1 MESSTKSKPSHRS
14 ILIIEDE
21 EFIRL
26 TVADHLKDSGHSVDE
41 APSGAEGLRMLDID
55 RHDTVLL
62 DLRLGDMDGHSI
74 LAGIREKSSE
84 IPVIIVSGAGDM
96 HDVIK
101 ALRAGAS
108 DFLTKPILDFALLDL
123 ALEKAWERLDLLQE
137 RREYARELE
146 RRVLER
152 TAELAETN
160 RKLRE
165 SEALFRQLVENIKEI
180 FWLQQLNPPRM
191 LYVSKACE
199 DILGVPEEVIMHD
212 IRNLADRIH
221 PDDHD
226 RARHFYL
233 LKTLENSADEYF
245 KFIRPDG
252 EIRWLRS
259 KIFPIADTDGVS
271 SRVAGITEDITE
283 RIAAAEREKDNQR
296 KLIQADKLISL
307 GTLAAGVAH
316 EINNPNHLLRLNAQA
331 LEQIWKLLREQLDES
346 SPEIA
351 AISIGGMSMG
361 QLDTEIPRLLGGMI
375 GASDR
380 IRDIVQYMKDFARTD
395 TQGFDVPVN
404 VGDVLRAAI
413 SLLHNQLKNATDRL
427 EVGIEEDLPPVKGR
441 QQQLEQ
447 VFINLLMNAAEA
459 LPDKNAGIHVRLR
472 RQSPHQLEL
481 TVHDEGTGISPQV
494 MGHIFDPFFTTKRDC
509 GGLGLGLAI
518 SKTII
523 DSHGGELCFELVES
537 GGTLARVTLPAM
549 ETGA

>member
-1 MESSTKSKPSHRS
+1 MEHSTKSKPSQRS

-26 TVADHLKDSGHSVDE
+26 TVADHLKDNGHCVDE
-41 APSGAEGLRMLDID
+41 AASGAEGLRLLDID
-55 RHDTVLL
+55 RHETVLL
-62 DLRLGDMDGHSI
+62 DLRLGDMDGHAI

-123 ALEKAWERLDLLQE
+123 ALDKAWERLDLLQE
-137 RREYARELE
+137 RREYALELE
-146 RRVLER
+146 KRVLER

-199 DILGVPEEVIMHD
+199 DILGVSEEVIMHD

-226 RARHFYL
+226 RAQDFFR
-233 LKTLENSADEYF
+233 LKTMENSADEHF

-259 KIFPIADTDGVS
+259 KIFPIADTDGVFT
-271 SRVAGITEDITE
+271 RVAGITEDITE

-346 SPEIA
+346 VPEIA
-351 AISIGGMSMG
+351 SISIGGMSMG

-380 IRDIVQYMKDFARTD
+380 IRDIVQHMKDFARTD
-395 TQGFDVPVN
+395 TQGIDLPVN

-413 SLLHNQLKNATDRL
+413 SLLHNRLKNATDRL
-427 EVGIEEDLPPVKGR
+427 ELFIEDDLSPVKGR

-459 LPDKNAGIHVRLR
+459 LPDKSAGIHVRLR

-481 TVHDEGTGISPQV
+481 AVRDEGTGISPQV
-494 MGHIFDPFFTTKRDC
+494 MEHIFDPFFTTKRDC

-523 DSHGGELCFELVES
+523 DSHGGELCFEPVES
-537 GGTLARVTLPAM
+537 GGTLARVTLPTM
-549 ETGA
+549 ETGT

>member
-1 MESSTKSKPSHRS
+1 
-14 ILIIEDE
+14 
-21 EFIRL
+21 
-26 TVADHLKDSGHSVDE
+26 
-41 APSGAEGLRMLDID
+41 
-55 RHDTVLL
+55 
-62 DLRLGDMDGHSI
+62 
-74 LAGIREKSSE
+74 
-84 IPVIIVSGAGDM
+84 
-96 HDVIK
+96 
-101 ALRAGAS
+101 
-108 DFLTKPILDFALLDL
+108 
-123 ALEKAWERLDLLQE
+123 
-137 RREYARELE
+137 
-146 RRVLER
+146 
-152 TAELAETN
+152 
-160 RKLRE
+160 
-165 SEALFRQLVENIKEI
+165 
-180 FWLQQLNPPRM
+180 
-191 LYVSKACE
+191 
-199 DILGVPEEVIMHD
+199 MHD

-226 RARHFYL
+226 RAQDFFR
-233 LKTLENSADEYF
+233 LKTMENSADVHF

-259 KIFPIADTDGVS
+259 KIFPIADTAGVFT
-271 SRVAGITEDITE
+271 RVAGITEDITE

-380 IRDIVQYMKDFARTD
+380 IRDIVQHMKDFARTD
-395 TQGFDVPVN
+395 TQGIDVPVN

-413 SLLHNQLKNATDRL
+413 SLLHNKLKNATDRL
-427 EVGIEEDLPPVKGR
+427 ELFIEDDLSPVKGR

-481 TVHDEGTGISPQV
+481 TVRDEGTGISPQV
-494 MGHIFDPFFTTKRDC
+494 MEHIFDPFFTTKRDC

-523 DSHGGELCFELVES
+523 DSHGGELCFEPVES
-537 GGTLARVTLPAM
+537 GGTLARVTLPAL

>member
-1 MESSTKSKPSHRS
+1 METSIKSNPSQRS

-26 TVADHLKDSGHSVDE
+26 TVADHLKDNGHHVDE
-41 APSGAEGLRMLDID
+41 AASGEEGLRLLDVA
-55 RHDTVLL
+55 RHETVLL

-74 LAGIREKSSE
+74 LAGIREKSAE

-137 RREYARELE
+137 RREYAQELE
-146 RRVLER
+146 KRVLER

-180 FWLQQLNPPRM
+180 FWLQQLDPPRM

-199 DILGVPEEVIMHD
+199 DILGVSEEVIMHD

-221 PDDHD
+221 PDDHG
-226 RARHFYL
+226 RAQDFFR
-233 LKTLENSADEYF
+233 LKTMENSADEHF

-259 KIFPIADTDGVS
+259 KIFPIVDAEGGAT
-271 SRVAGITEDITE
+271 RVAGITEDITE
-283 RIAAAEREKDNQR
+283 RIAAAEREKDSQR

-331 LEQIWKLLREQLDES
+331 MEQIWKLLRDQLDES
-346 SPEIA
+346 LPEIA

-380 IRDIVQYMKDFARTD
+380 IRDIVQHMKDFARTD
-395 TQGFDVPVN
+395 TQGIDLPVN

-413 SLLHNQLKNATDRL
+413 SLLHNRLKNATDRMEL
-427 EVGIEEDLPPVKGR
+427 SIEDDLPPVKGR

-459 LPDKNAGIHVRLR
+459 LPDKNAGIHVSLR
-472 RQSPHQLEL
+472 RRNPGRLEL
-481 TVHDEGTGISPQV
+481 TIRDEGTGIPPEV
-494 MGHIFDPFFTTKRDC
+494 MEHIFDPFFTTKRDY

-518 SKTII
+518 SKTIV
-523 DSHGGELCFELVES
+523 DSHGGELCFES
-537 GGTLARVTLPAM
+537 GDNGGTVARVTLPAL
-549 ETGA
+549 GVA

>member
-1 MESSTKSKPSHRS
+1 MESSTKSKPPHRS

-26 TVADHLKDSGHSVDE
+26 TVADHLKDDGHNVDE
-41 APSGAEGLRMLDID
+41 AASGAEGLRLLDVD
-55 RHDTVLL
+55 RHEAVLL

-74 LAGIREKSSE
+74 LAGIREKSAE

-123 ALEKAWERLDLLQE
+123 ALDKAWERLDLLQE
-137 RREYARELE
+137 RREYAHELE

-160 RKLRE
+160 VKLQE
-165 SEALFRQLVENIKEI
+165 SEALFRQLVENIHEI
-180 FWLQQLNPPRM
+180 FWLQQLDPPRM
-191 LYVSKACE
+191 LYFSKACE
-199 DILGVPEEVIMHD
+199 GILGVSRDLVMD
-212 IRNLADRIH
+212 DFRNLAKHIH
-221 PDDHD
+221 PDDYA
-226 RARHFYL
+226 RARDFFQ
-233 LKTLENSADEYF
+233 LKTLENPVDEYF

-259 KIFPIADTDGVS
+259 KIFPITNAHGVS
-271 SRVAGITEDITE
+271 TRVAGITEDITG
-283 RIAAAEREKDNQR
+283 RVAAAERDKDNQR

-331 LEQIWKLLREQLDES
+331 LEQIWNLLREQLEASHPEVS
-346 SPEIA
+346 S
-351 AISIGGMSMG
+351 ISVGGMTME
-361 QLDTEIPRLLGGMI
+361 QLDTEIPRLLRGMI

-380 IRDIVQYMKDFARTD
+380 IRDIVQHMKDFARTD
-395 TQGFDVPVN
+395 TQNTDQPVN

-413 SLLHNQLKNATDRL
+413 SLLHNKLKNATDRL
-427 EVGIEEDLPPVKGR
+427 EVSIENDLPPVKGNHQR
-441 QQQLEQ
+441 LEQ

-459 LPDKNAGIHVRLR
+459 LPDKNAGIHVCLR
-472 RQSPHQLEL
+472 MQSPHQLAL
-481 TVHDEGTGISPQV
+481 TVRDEGSGIPAKV
-494 MGHIFDPFFTTKRDC
+494 MEHIFDPFFTTKRDC

-523 DSHGGELCFELVES
+523 DAHGGELGFEPAQN

-549 ETGA
+549 EARP